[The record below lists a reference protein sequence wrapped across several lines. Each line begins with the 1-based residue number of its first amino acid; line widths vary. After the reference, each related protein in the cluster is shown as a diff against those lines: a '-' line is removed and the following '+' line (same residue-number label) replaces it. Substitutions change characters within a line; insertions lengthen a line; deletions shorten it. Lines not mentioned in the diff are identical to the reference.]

1 MFEKCRSIITR
12 YRSIRYLNPK
22 TVGEGRRGFYDK
34 INDISRLCVNKINIH
49 SETLRPFLRQ
59 CSRQIDYV
67 TAQRCKRGQQWI
79 RFYSQLWTRDRLSA
93 LLIQM
98 GRRIGIALRYRR
110 ISTLVFS
117 GAAFSPVINQF
128 DDDKI
133 DEKQSLQNSKTSQK
147 IETKRSSIIGDTISD
162 ELITSHTKDLLY
174 IQQLKDTT
182 LTCEACERRHVI
194 DEVVEGVEYC
204 RCDKKLASV
213 YGIRAQQHDGNDPSG
228 GWVPFLERK
237 DILVWRREHPEH
249 PGLFAYKMYG
259 KFDDVSAKEF
269 LEVQMD
275 VSSFRMS
282 WDISTAQCN
291 VILEEQGISPLSGN
305 GDNLGQASID
315 TNQIYYWEVNWPRF
329 FSNRDYVCAR
339 RASVFDDEKD
349 KAIVVYTRSTEHPSC
364 PEKPKNFRV
373 KDYWSVMVIKPF
385 TNLNENGIE
394 FSLTAFEN
402 PGLSLPSSITTWVAI
417 RGMPEFMENLRKACF
432 QMRKWKIKEESDS
445 NQNSTSKSGH
455 KTEREEPSYM
465 ETPIQYSSQQQSKYS
480 NAYV

>member
-1 MFEKCRSIITR
+1 M
-12 YRSIRYLNPK
+12 
-22 TVGEGRRGFYDK
+22 D
-34 INDISRLCVNKINIH
+34 
-49 SETLRPFLRQ
+49 
-59 CSRQIDYV
+59 
-67 TAQRCKRGQQWI
+67 
-79 RFYSQLWTRDRLSA
+79 
-93 LLIQM
+93 
-98 GRRIGIALRYRR
+98 
-110 ISTLVFS
+110 
-117 GAAFSPVINQF
+117 
-128 DDDKI
+128 
-133 DEKQSLQNSKTSQK
+133 
-147 IETKRSSIIGDTISD
+147 
-162 ELITSHTKDLLY
+162 
-174 IQQLKDTT
+174 
-182 LTCEACERRHVI
+182 
-194 DEVVEGVEYC
+194 GVEYC
-204 RCDKKLASV
+204 GCEKKLSSA
-213 YGIRAQQHDGNDPSG
+213 YGIGAQSNDSNGESSG
-228 GWVPFLERK
+228 WLPFLERK
-237 DILVWRREHPEH
+237 DILVWRREHPEN

-291 VILEEQGISPLSGN
+291 VLLEEHRKSAPS
-305 GDNLGQASID
+305 DNMAQTSLD

-339 RASVFDDEKD
+339 RASVFEDDNE

-385 TNLNENGIE
+385 SNLNENGIE

-432 QMRKWKIKEESDS
+432 QMRKWKSSEDVPNQS
-445 NQNSTSKSGH
+445 NSSKSGL
-455 KTEREEPSYM
+455 KAGKEEPSYM
-465 ETPIQYSSQQQSKYS
+465 ETPVQYSSQQQSKYS

>member
-1 MFEKCRSIITR
+1 MFEK
-12 YRSIRYLNPK
+12 YRSIVSKYRCLRYQCP
-22 TVGEGRRGFYDK
+22 K
-34 INDISRLCVNKINIH
+34 INGAERKSVFDTIYNVSKLCINQLNVH
-49 SETLRPFLRQ
+49 SEGLKPFVRQ
-59 CSRQIDYV
+59 CSRQVDYV
-67 TAQRCKRGQQWI
+67 AAQKLKRGQQWI
-79 RFYSQLWTRDRLSA
+79 RFYTQLWSRDKLST
-93 LLIQM
+93 LLKQM
-98 GRRIGIALRYRR
+98 GRRLGIALRYRR

-117 GAAFSPVINQF
+117 GAAFAPVKNNF
-128 DDDKI
+128 EEKNA
-133 DEKQSLQNSKTSQK
+133 DEKIEPQRSNNNQKTLP
-147 IETKRSSIIGDTISD
+147 KRSSIIGDTISD
-162 ELITSHTKDLLY
+162 DLITSHTKDLSY

-182 LTCEACERRHVI
+182 LTCTACQKRHFI
-194 DEVVEGVEYC
+194 DVTVEGVEYC
-204 RCDKKLASV
+204 CCEKKIASA
-213 YGIRAQQHDGNDPSG
+213 YGIRSQSPDGDDISG

-237 DILVWRREHPEH
+237 DILVWRRETPEN
-249 PGLFAYKMYG
+249 PGLYAYKMYG

-291 VILEEQGISPLSGN
+291 VLLEEQGISPLSGN
-305 GDNLGQASID
+305 VDNLGQASID

-339 RASVFDDEKD
+339 RASVFEDEKE

-385 TNLNENGIE
+385 TELNENGIE

-432 QMRKWKIKEESDS
+432 QMRKWKSKEESDPTHS
-445 NQNSTSKSGH
+445 SASKLGL
-455 KTEREEPSYM
+455 KPGKEEPSYM
-465 ETPIQYSSQQQSKYS
+465 ETPVQYSSQQQSKYS